1 MKQVLEPK
9 RCCGCHTC
17 MNVCPTGAIRMQED
31 KRGFLYPVI
40 LQTKCID
47 CGLCQKRCP
56 VLKKQDDMVKNI
68 KAYACFNKNIDE
80 RLNSSSGGIF
90 ILLAKEIIKRR
101 GVVFGASFDE
111 NFEVKHFFVEKKED
125 LNKFM
130 GSKYTQSTIG
140 NAYKKVKEFL
150 DSGRYVL
157 FTGTPCQTEGL
168 KLYLN
173 KDYDKLYI
181 QDIICHGVPSPKVW
195 RKYIEYQK
203 NINKEEIN
211 SISFRNKEN
220 GWSSSRMKITFGT
233 RTYTEE
239 RKNDIFMQAFL
250 KNICLR
256 DSCYNCSFK
265 SKYRNS
271 DITLADYWGIQDI
284 HPEMNDNK
292 GTSLVIVNT
301 EKGNNLF
308 NMIKNEIECI
318 ETNIDEALKFNS
330 AMITSA
336 KHCINEKE
344 FINNI
349 DNMNID
355 KLVRKYVPYFPTAPL
370 YRKVINK
377 IKTRIKSK

>member
-239 RKNDIFMQAFL
+239 RKMIFL
-250 KNICLR
+250 C
-256 DSCYNCSFK
+256 
-265 SKYRNS
+265 
-271 DITLADYWGIQDI
+271 
-284 HPEMNDNK
+284 
-292 GTSLVIVNT
+292 
-301 EKGNNLF
+301 
-308 NMIKNEIECI
+308 
-318 ETNIDEALKFNS
+318 
-330 AMITSA
+330 
-336 KHCINEKE
+336 KH
-344 FINNI
+344 F
-349 DNMNID
+349 
-355 KLVRKYVPYFPTAPL
+355 
-370 YRKVINK
+370 
-377 IKTRIKSK
+377 